1 MQTDKQKLLS
11 AYCATRDPGLRNQLV
26 EEYLYLAQAV
36 ARRFSGRGAETEDL
50 SQVASIALIR
60 ALERFDCDKGLAF
73 TTFAVPTMAGEVR
86 NYLRDKARLVR
97 LPRRGGELF
106 PRIAR
111 AREAF
116 FKEHG
121 REPSVQE
128 IAEAIGIAPD
138 DVLDALEMQ
147 RATQALSLDT
157 PPDDDGQSLENM
169 LGQDEEA
176 FARIEAKDLI
186 SSLLSQ
192 LEGRSRFIIEE
203 RFLRRRSQREI
214 AKDLGV
220 SQMQVSRLERRAL
233 ATLKSK
239 MA

>member
-1 MQTDKQKLLS
+1 
-11 AYCATRDPGLRNQLV
+11 
-26 EEYLYLAQAV
+26 
-36 ARRFSGRGAETEDL
+36 
-50 SQVASIALIR
+50 
-60 ALERFDCDKGLAF
+60 
-73 TTFAVPTMAGEVR
+73 
-86 NYLRDKARLVR
+86 
-97 LPRRGGELF
+97 
-106 PRIAR
+106 
-111 AREAF
+111 
-116 FKEHG
+116 
-121 REPSVQE
+121 
-128 IAEAIGIAPD
+128 
-138 DVLDALEMQ
+138 MQ